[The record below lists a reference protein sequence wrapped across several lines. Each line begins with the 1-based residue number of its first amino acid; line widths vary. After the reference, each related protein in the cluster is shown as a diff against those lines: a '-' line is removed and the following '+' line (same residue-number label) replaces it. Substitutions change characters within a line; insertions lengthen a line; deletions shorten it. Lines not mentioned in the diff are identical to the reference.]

1 MSKRQRRNDD
11 AEAEFG
17 SDSFLDVISNMVG
30 ILIILI
36 LMAAFRAKRAPVTAQ
51 ELIAVNGPVATAD
64 DASPVEVAA
73 SNDANDET
81 APAGLP
87 EPAPLVVEPDL
98 EAEKEKLLARAAQYE
113 RLVRRLEDELNQTD
127 DRDIAAKL
135 ARARTQQ
142 QSSEAALRELR
153 ASLEQR
159 KQDQSRVRASLEDEQ
174 QEIETLR
181 RQLDQVNEQLKV
193 VAVRESKKE
202 KLRHKVTP
210 LGLTVYGKELHFRLN
225 RGRIS
230 AVPMEEL
237 QKIVA
242 EKIKQNA
249 AWIVKSNRHQGE
261 VGPVDGYVMKYEVI
275 RAQSSMLEDLNRTY
289 GTVKL
294 EVPRF
299 TVEPTLNLRDEPVAE
314 SLQHDGLFVRWLAQ
328 NAPDTAITIW
338 VYPDSFN
345 EYRQLASYAQQQGFV
360 VAARPL
366 PTGLPITGS
375 SSGSRSVGQ

>member
-1 MSKRQRRNDD
+1 MSKRQRRSDD

-51 ELIAVNGPVATAD
+51 ELIAVNGPVASTEVASVTPPEPEASD
-64 DASPVEVAA
+64 EETEPAASPEP
-73 SNDANDET
+73 T
-81 APAGLP
+81 A
-87 EPAPLVVEPDL
+87 LVVESDL
-98 EAEKEKLLARAAQYE
+98 EAEQEKLLARATQYE

-127 DRDIAAKL
+127 DRDVAAKL

-142 QSSEAALRELR
+142 QSSEAALKELR

-159 KQDQSRVRASLEDEQ
+159 KQEQSRVRASLDDEQ

-193 VAVRESKKE
+193 VALRESKKE

-237 QKIVA
+237 QKMVA

-299 TVEPTLNLRDEPVAE
+299 TVEPAPSLRDEPVTE
-314 SLQHDGLFVRWLAQ
+314 SLQPDGLFVRWLAQ

-345 EYRQLASYAQQQGFV
+345 EYRRLASYAQQQGFV